1 MSAPERVAGQAFS
14 GIDGLVSNI
23 PKGTAHTDAV
33 IIPEITADFPHD
45 HWNSISGKFDI
56 QCAVKIV
63 DGLHKADTADLEQVI
78 GIFTAGRET
87 LDDA

>member
-1 MSAPERVAGQAFS
+1 MNGFIGS
-14 GIDGLVSNI
+14 I
-23 PKGTAHTDAV
+23 PQGTADTDAV

-63 DGLHKADTADLEQVI
+63 DGLHKANTADLEQVI